1 MKRLSRPAVLL
12 AIAATAMVLVLLPRL
27 WIELQWFQQFELGPV
42 VLKRWGL
49 QFLALVLVLGI
60 GIPVQLNQLQ
70 RCWKLRR
77 RDPAYRGESIF
88 MPLKGW
94 GLLLVLL
101 LVLGLLST
109 ATSYLFVQA
118 LGLLQEPFSGIV
130 LSSFPVLGS
139 LPLPLVI
146 GIAAILLVFL
156 LRWPL
161 TTLRVSLSLAILA
174 SATALAPA
182 PSPAP
187 APALVPV
194 SALASVAAPISDPA
208 PSPVPVSAPS
218 PALEP

>member
-12 AIAATAMVLVLLPRL
+12 AIAATAIALVLLPRL

-49 QFLALVLVLGI
+49 QFLALTLVLGI

-146 GIAAILLVFL
+146 GIAAVLLVFL

-161 TTLRVSLSLAILA
+161 TTCLLYTS
-174 SATALAPA
+174 
-182 PSPAP
+182 PSPRDATLSRMP
-187 APALVPV
+187 S
-194 SALASVAAPISDPA
+194 SA
-208 PSPVPVSAPS
+208 
-218 PALEP
+218 

>member
-118 LGLLQEPFSGIV
+118 LGLLQEPFSGSV
-130 LSSFPVLGS
+130 EQ
-139 LPLPLVI
+139 LPRAGV
-146 GIAAILLVFL
+146 IAAAAGDRHRRSVAGVFAALATHHLEAEPQPGDPGLSNSPGSSLELLV
-156 LRWPL
+156 
-161 TTLRVSLSLAILA
+161 A
-174 SATALAPA
+174 SDFG
-182 PSPAP
+182 
-187 APALVPV
+187 
-194 SALASVAAPISDPA
+194 VA
-208 PSPVPVSAPS
+208 VW
-218 PALEP
+218 

>member
-12 AIAATAMVLVLLPRL
+12 AIAATAMALVLLPRL

-49 QFLALVLVLGI
+49 QFLALALVLGI

-77 RDPAYRGESIF
+77 RDPAYGGESIF

-109 ATSYLFVQA
+109 ATSIYLFRRWGCCKNPSAA
-118 LGLLQEPFSGIV
+118 LC
-130 LSSFPVLGS
+130 
-139 LPLPLVI
+139 
-146 GIAAILLVFL
+146 
-156 LRWPL
+156 
-161 TTLRVSLSLAILA
+161 
-174 SATALAPA
+174 
-182 PSPAP
+182 
-187 APALVPV
+187 
-194 SALASVAAPISDPA
+194 
-208 PSPVPVSAPS
+208 
-218 PALEP
+218 